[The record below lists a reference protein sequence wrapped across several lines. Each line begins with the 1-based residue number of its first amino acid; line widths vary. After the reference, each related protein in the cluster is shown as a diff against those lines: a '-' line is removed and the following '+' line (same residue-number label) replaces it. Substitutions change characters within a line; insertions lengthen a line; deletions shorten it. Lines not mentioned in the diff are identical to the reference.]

1 MSAVVSKSRAKST
14 WLTGTAGLL
23 MLATAVVM
31 MVVAAP
37 RTHALRYETVTSTST
52 SHVTRDQLTSW
63 VWATPQHWVRV
74 DRVPRP

>member
-1 MSAVVSKSRAKST
+1 MVVSKSRAKST

-23 MLATAVVM
+23 MLAAAVVM

-37 RTHALRYETVTSTST
+37 RAHALRHETVT

-63 VWATPQHWVRV
+63 VWATPPHWVR
-74 DRVPRP
+74 P

>member
-1 MSAVVSKSRAKST
+1 MSAVVSKSRTKST

-23 MLATAVVM
+23 MVAAAVVM

-37 RTHALRYETVTSTST
+37 RPHALRQETVTST

-63 VWATPQHWVRV
+63 VWTTPKHWVSV
-74 DRVPRP
+74 DRAPRP

>member
-23 MLATAVVM
+23 MLAMALVM

-37 RTHALRYETVTSTST
+37 RTHALRYETMTST